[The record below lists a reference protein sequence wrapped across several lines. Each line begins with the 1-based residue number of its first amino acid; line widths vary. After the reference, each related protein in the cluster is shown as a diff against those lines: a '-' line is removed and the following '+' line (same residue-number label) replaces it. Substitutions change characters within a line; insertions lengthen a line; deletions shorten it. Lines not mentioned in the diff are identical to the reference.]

1 MMLRETV
8 PWERE
13 VVMCDDDDTME
24 ESVVGNDGAVGES
37 VVSNDGSHLGITR

>member
-1 MMLRETV
+1 
-8 PWERE
+8 
-13 VVMCDDDDTME
+13 MCDDDDTVE